1 MVHTGAAYKRGL
13 NQARTAHEIPVQG
26 SITSMFANIVPEAFH
41 LRVGERKL
49 KVDPV
54 IAVDLSPASITIS
67 R

>member
-1 MVHTGAAYKRGL
+1 
-13 NQARTAHEIPVQG
+13 
-26 SITSMFANIVPEAFH
+26 MFANIVPEAFH